1 MAVRSRHQKRSS
13 RAQRS
18 SCPKSR
24 KPGLS
29 LRQRGRT
36 VNEIIA
42 SKLPVSC
49 RLAGVAVLVALV
61 VGAVQLTASMNQYN
75 QELETLT
82 ELKRENAKLE
92 HAYRTALDLD
102 TVQEKAEAMGMIPA
116 EEAEKMTVRVSVPEH
131 EEEPTA
137 WENFLWFLSGL
148 LGPAEEPE
156 S

>member
-1 MAVRSRHQKRSS
+1 MGGIV
-13 RAQRS
+13 
-18 SCPKSR
+18 
-24 KPGLS
+24 
-29 LRQRGRT
+29 
-36 VNEIIA
+36 
-42 SKLPVSC
+42 
-49 RLAGVAVLVALV
+49 LAVAVLVALV